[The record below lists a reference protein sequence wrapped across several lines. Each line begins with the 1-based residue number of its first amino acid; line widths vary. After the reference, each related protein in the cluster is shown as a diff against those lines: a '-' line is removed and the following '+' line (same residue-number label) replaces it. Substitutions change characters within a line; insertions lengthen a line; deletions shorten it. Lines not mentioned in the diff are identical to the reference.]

1 MATDDPPVL
10 MCLQKFHSN
19 MRHLQ
24 LLQDPFLIL
33 FTEGLFQHPFNA
45 ETVFHVKPQPKTSLK
60 IHPEI
65 PSISK
70 TPCPKGLSISSSPIE
85 AAGQLLQM
93 TLKLVDDKDGGLI
106 RMPRN
111 TIRMED

>member
-1 MATDDPPVL
+1 MIELVYAVVKYGNGRSTSVDVFTEVSF
-10 MCLQKFHSN
+10 KHASFAIAAGS
-19 MRHLQ
+19 
-24 LLQDPFLIL
+24 L
-33 FTEGLFQHPFNA
+33 FTEVLFQHPFN
-45 ETVFHVKPQPKTSLK
+45 KTSLK
-60 IHPEI
+60 IHPEP
-65 PSISK
+65 PSNSK